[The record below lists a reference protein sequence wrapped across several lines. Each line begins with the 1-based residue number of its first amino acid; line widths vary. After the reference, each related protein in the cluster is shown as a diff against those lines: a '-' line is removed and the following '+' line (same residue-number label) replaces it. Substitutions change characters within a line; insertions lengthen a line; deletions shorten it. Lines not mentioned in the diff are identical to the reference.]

1 MNNQL
6 TSQIVPLDEVDAEYI
21 EKARR
26 AVEWHE
32 GWGRWL
38 VAANFVIAATH
49 IGMALAILY
58 IVFGVI
64 GVPGFLAGIG
74 AGIGVGLVAGYF
86 GAHGMSL
93 FRDALISIR
102 GFPEARLLVKYHDAL
117 AVALDRHNK
126 TTF

>member
-6 TSQIVPLDEVDAEYI
+6 ASQIVPLDEADAEYI

-32 GWGRWL
+32 RWGRWL
-38 VAANFVIAATH
+38 VAGNFAIAATH
-49 IGMALAILY
+49 IGMAVAILY
-58 IVFGVI
+58 IAFGVI
-64 GVPGFLAGIG
+64 RNPGLLAGIG
-74 AGIGVGLVAGYF
+74 AGIGVGLIAGYF

-117 AVALDRHNK
+117 AVALDRHNEA
-126 TTF
+126 TF